1 MLRQHMEM
9 LQIHEHHGWFACE
22 LSEFTKNEHCR
33 SMIIMSVLDVPG
45 DKSVTTDRKQIIN

>member
-1 MLRQHMEM
+1 M